1 MAEVNCIFCKIIK
14 GEIPSYKLYED
25 KDLIVILDA
34 FPSTKGQSLIISK
47 KHEPY
52 IFNLEEN
59 LYNKMFLKAKEAA
72 KAIDKSLKSIRT
84 CIIVEGFMVPH
95 VHIRLHPCYK
105 TYLELAPMK
114 ERPSDSEF
122 KEIQEKIKRLL

>member
-34 FPSTKGQSLIISK
+34 FPATKGQSLIISK

-52 IFNLEEN
+52 IFGLDGK
-59 LYNKMFLKAKEAA
+59 LYGKLFLKAKEAA
-72 KAIDKSLKSIRT
+72 KAIDKSLNTVRT
-84 CIIVEGFMVPH
+84 CIVVEGFMVPH

-105 TYLELAPMK
+105 EHLELAPMK
-114 ERPSDSEF
+114 GKPSDSEF
-122 KEIQEKIKRLL
+122 REIQEKIKRLL